1 MNMKLTKGLIPIL
14 ALAGVIGVTG
24 CATHHG
30 KSTMNTGAKS
40 CAMSPMTCSMSP
52 MTCAMAPMPFGT
64 MPDGAP
70 VMLYTLRNKNG
81 MTVRIMNYGGIIQS
95 IMVPDKNG
103 KFGDVVLGY
112 DNLDEY
118 RTNSP
123 YFGALIGRYGNRIA
137 RGRFTLD
144 GVSYQLATNN
154 GPNSLHGGVQGFDK
168 VLWHATPG
176 CSDLGQT
183 LELTY
188 TSHDGEEGYPG
199 QLNVT
204 AVYTLTDDNAI
215 RLDYT
220 ATCDKDTIV
229 NLTQHSYFNLTGHG
243 TILHDL
249 VYINADKFTPVDS
262 TLIPTGELR
271 PVEGTPFDFRTPTA
285 VGARINDT
293 SDEQIKFANGYDDNW
308 VVNHPMGELGL
319 DARVTDPES
328 GRVLEVLSTE
338 PGLQFYTGNFLDG
351 TMKGKGGWVYQFRDA
366 LTMEPQHY
374 PDSPNHPDF
383 PTTELKP
390 GQVYHNT
397 IVYRFKVE

>member
-1 MNMKLTKGLIPIL
+1 MNTKSMMGKCLAATMFTTALIL
-14 ALAGVIGVTG
+14 AG
-24 CATHHG
+24 CATKCST
-30 KSTMNTGAKS
+30 KSPATHEITEK
-40 CAMSPMTCSMSP
+40 
-52 MTCAMAPMPFGT
+52 PFGT
-64 MPDGAP
+64 MPCGAP
-70 VMLYTLRNKNG
+70 VTLYTLRNKNG
-81 MTVRIMNYGGIIQS
+81 MEARILNYGGIVQS
-95 IMVPDKNG
+95 LIVPDKNG
-103 KFGDVVLGY
+103 KLGDVVLGY
-112 DNLDEY
+112 DDLADY

-154 GPNSLHGGVQGFDK
+154 YPNSLHGGVVGFDK
-168 VLWHATPG
+168 RIWHATPG
-176 CSDLGQT
+176 YSDQGQT

-188 TSHDGEEGYPG
+188 VSHDGEEGYPG
-199 QLNVT
+199 ELKVT
-204 AVYTLTDDNAI
+204 ALYTLTDDNAL

-220 ATCDKDTIV
+220 ATCDRDTII

-243 TILHDL
+243 TILHDI

-271 PVEGTPFDFRTPTA
+271 PVDGTPFDFRTPTA
-285 VGARINDT
+285 VGARINNT
-293 SDEQIKFANGYDDNW
+293 NNEQIKFANGYDDNW

-319 DARVTDPES
+319 DARVTDPVS
-328 GRVLEVLSTE
+328 GRILEVWSTE
-338 PGLQFYTGNFLDG
+338 PGLQFYTGNFLNG
-351 TMKGKGGWVYQFRDA
+351 TMTGKGGWVYQFRDA

-397 IVYRFKVE
+397 IIYKFKVE